1 MSSAELKYSLHQLID
16 GITDKNVLQAVY
28 TLLYKASEDN
38 DWWNSL
44 SEKSKQSILRGLDD
58 ADNGRFI
65 SDHEVKAKVN
75 KLLGRA

>member
-28 TLLYKASEDN
+28 TLLSKASEDD

-58 ADNGRFI
+58 ADNGRFV
-65 SDHEVKAKVN
+65 SDQEVKTKVN
-75 KLLGRA
+75 RLLGRA

>member
-28 TLLYKASEDN
+28 TLLSKASEDD

-58 ADNGRFI
+58 ADNGRFVQ
-65 SDHEVKAKVN
+65 DHEVKAKVN